1 MNLSSEQLDASLLL
15 RVSGEVDLATAGD
28 LEKALTDAA
37 GSSVVVDLTEVPF
50 MDSTGLNALVNGRR
64 AIMDAGGSIALV
76 VTPESA
82 VARLL
87 DITGMGDVLPT
98 FTSVDDAAG

>member
-1 MNLSSEQLDASLLL
+1 MKVSTEERGDALVL

-28 LEKALTDAA
+28 LEGALA
-37 GSSVVVDLTEVPF
+37 GAGGSTVIADLSDVPF

-64 AIMDAGGSIALV
+64 AIVEAGGSLALV
-76 VTPESA
+76 VVPQGP

-87 DITGMGDVLPT
+87 EITGMGGLLPT
-98 FTSVDDAAG
+98 HASLDEATG